1 MDAKKARRNAKSS
14 LTRRSNNLYSM
25 IENNRPVEEITEA
38 LELVEIDYKTVVEKH
53 EALVEKV
60 DDEEFDKEE
69 KWIEDCREKTLILKF
84 RAKDYILKSKQ
95 EQVTQDTCAENDI
108 AKKTQETQENNGE
121 NTNTDIIEN
130 QIPEQNTDSNS
141 QDVEL
146 TEETEQTV
154 QELTPQ
160 PAVQQMDN
168 NAESPTSNKEVKSCA
183 FKVEKPKLPKF
194 SGDVRDYV
202 IFRGDFK
209 HVVESQYSDRDAITI
224 LRASL
229 QGKPLELIKGIGCD
243 YKAAWEYL
251 DSIYGD
257 PRFIADTITQDISK
271 FKALQDGEDARF
283 CELVHLVNRS
293 YNTLKEVGR
302 PNDMN
307 NNHMLALIEQKMSS
321 DDRKVWAR
329 DLEREKKEAT
339 LENIMKWMTTEMKSR
354 MRASAPLRNQGR
366 TRWNVNHV
374 GHEEHERHKCWLCK
388 TSTHWVDQCSKL
400 EGMSPENRMKL
411 IRENRACFSCLKKT
425 SKNHKAA
432 TCSRRRQCTGKVN
445 GQQCKSYHHPLL
457 HESSPPSQV
466 GVASVNNGKESML
479 PVIQAEVLGQEGK
492 RRKANILLDSGAQV
506 SLIRNSVAKDLRL
519 KGKDADVTITK
530 VGGEE
535 EEIHTKLV
543 YCHSRTIVFII
554 LLLLE
559 YRPLVTMS
567 PQLMLVKSVR
577 NWVSK
582 EERLFEETVQ

>member
-14 LTRRSNNLYSM
+14 LTRRGNNLYSM

-60 DDEEFDKEE
+60 DDEEFDGEE

-95 EQVTQDTCAENDI
+95 EQVTQDT
-108 AKKTQETQENNGE
+108 
-121 NTNTDIIEN
+121 
-130 QIPEQNTDSNS
+130 
-141 QDVEL
+141 
-146 TEETEQTV
+146 
-154 QELTPQ
+154 
-160 PAVQQMDN
+160 
-168 NAESPTSNKEVKSCA
+168 NKEVKSCA

-194 SGDVRDYV
+194 SGDVRDY
-202 IFRGDFK
+202 
-209 HVVESQYSDRDAITI
+209 YSDRDAITI

-283 CELVHLVNRS
+283 CELIHLVNRS

-354 MRASAPLRNQGR
+354 MRASAPLRNQEAR
-366 TRWNVNHV
+366 IIKQLHA
-374 GHEEHERHKCWLCK
+374 HEDA
-388 TSTHWVDQCSKL
+388 SVQA
-400 EGMSPENRMKL
+400 N
-411 IRENRACFSCLKKT
+411 
-425 SKNHKAA
+425 
-432 TCSRRRQCTGKVN
+432 
-445 GQQCKSYHHPLL
+445 
-457 HESSPPSQV
+457 PPSQV

-506 SLIRNSVAKDLRL
+506 SLIRNSVAKDLKL

-535 EEIHTKLV
+535 EEIHTKLYKV
-543 YCHSRTIVFII
+543 S
-554 LLLLE
+554 LLSLE
-559 YRPLVTMS
+559 S
-567 PQLMLVKSVR
+567 NSVHHITAIGIPSISD
-577 NWVSK
+577 NVASVDVGKVSEK
-582 EERLFEETVQ
+582 LGLEGKKI